1 MKAGDKVVMWYV
13 SGNRD
18 ERAFEDPDR
27 LVIDRPNA
35 RGHVSFGYGVHRCMG
50 NRLGEMQLRVLW
62 EELLARFEH
71 IEVLAEPER
80 VRSNFVKGY
89 ASMQVMLHPKARAA

>member
-1 MKAGDKVVMWYV
+1 
-13 SGNRD
+13 
-18 ERAFEDPDR
+18 
-27 LVIDRPNA
+27 
-35 RGHVSFGYGVHRCMG
+35 MG

-62 EELLARFEH
+62 EELLKRFEH

-89 ASMQVMLHPKARAA
+89 ASMQVLLHPKARAA